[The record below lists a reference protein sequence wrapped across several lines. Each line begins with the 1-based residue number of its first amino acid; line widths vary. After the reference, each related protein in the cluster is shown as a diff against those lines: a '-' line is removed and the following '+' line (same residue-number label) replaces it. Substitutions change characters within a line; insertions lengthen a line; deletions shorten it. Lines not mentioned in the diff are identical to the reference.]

1 MGWGLLDQHKSS
13 GGSPELAIIDFLV
26 LIYPANIPAIIP
38 EIEFEKY
45 TLQKSIQVYTIPN
58 PGEDENVSFK
68 L

>member
-45 TLQKSIQVYTIPN
+45 TLQKSTQVYSRIDDRN
-58 PGEDENVSFK
+58 A
-68 L
+68 